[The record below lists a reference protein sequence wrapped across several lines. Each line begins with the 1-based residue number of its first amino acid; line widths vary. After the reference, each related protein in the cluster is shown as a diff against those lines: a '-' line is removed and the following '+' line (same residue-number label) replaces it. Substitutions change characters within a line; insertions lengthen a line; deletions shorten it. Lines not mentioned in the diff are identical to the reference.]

1 VPDPAPGEAPRAKLS
16 ILAWNQYT
24 DWASLQALGRA
35 VEDLGFDALWSWDHL
50 YPINGETDGPI
61 FEGYLTVA
69 GWTAVTSTI
78 PLGLLVTANTF
89 RQPTLV
95 AKMATTLDHMSGGRM
110 VLGLGAAWFEPEHVA
125 YGIEFGPWVGA
136 RLDWLD
142 EAAMLIRGMLDGLRP
157 SGRRFYD
164 AKDVVNEPAPL
175 QPRLPL
181 LIGGGGEK
189 KTLAT
194 VARYAD
200 MWNVDGPLED
210 LRRKNEVLKR
220 WCAEVGRDEREI
232 ERTMGGGAVVVRR
245 TAAEARRVVAEIQR
259 VNRWD
264 GEPELVGTPD
274 QIADRLAPYLE
285 LGFHHIDFDYPAP
298 YDLETLELLAAEV
311 RPRLDDRL
319 AALGFSRTGR

>member
-1 VPDPAPGEAPRAKLS
+1 VTAGPARVKLS

-24 DWASLQALGRA
+24 DWPSLQALGRT
-35 VEDLGFDALWSWDHL
+35 VEDLGFDGLWSWDHL
-50 YPINGETDGPI
+50 YPINGATDGPI

-69 GWTAVTSTI
+69 GWAAVTSRI
-78 PLGLLVTANTF
+78 PIGLMVTANTF
-89 RQPTLV
+89 RNPALV

-110 VLGLGAAWFEPEHVA
+110 VLGLGSAWFEEEHTA

-136 RLDWLD
+136 RLDWMD
-142 EAAMLIRGMLDGLRP
+142 EAAMIIRGMLDGTRP

-164 AKDVVNEPAPL
+164 MKAVVNEPRPVQAH
-175 QPRLPL
+175 LPL

-200 MWNVDGPLED
+200 IWNVDGELEA
-210 LRRKNEVLKR
+210 LRRKDEALKR
-220 WCAEVGRDEREI
+220 WCAAVGRDERQI
-232 ERTMGGGAVVVRR
+232 ERTMGGGAIVVRR
-245 TAAEARRVVAEIQR
+245 TAADARRFVAEIQR

-264 GEPELVGTPD
+264 GEPELIGTPD
-274 QIADRLAPYLE
+274 EVADRLAPYLE

-298 YDLETLELLAAEV
+298 FDLETLELLAAEV
-311 RPRLDDRL
+311 RPRLDQRL
-319 AALGFSRTGR
+319 SDLDAARPGR